1 MRDKNVKNKASNCGL
16 ALLGL
21 SLSMNVLSGHIEQ
34 WNGANILVDTGP
46 FIAEETYA
54 SSIYTDSNL
63 TTSYGAVIWVESD
76 VVSPGM
82 SVVFDDDVNGSNCL
96 MTAGVNPFDLTTKQC
111 SDPFQSSKRFKLAT
125 TQTGTAVD
133 LVYDVTDSAGN
144 AAAHRVFQKY
154 LNVTGKQI
162 SDITIQLGFGTGNNF
177 TAVRPAQGLGFSD
190 SEGNLWVGAVSN
202 GETTSINLDALF
214 PFGLFGD
221 ADTDPNHDVDGYFDS
236 TNRARFDLLATET
249 SIKTT
254 GISDNYKS
262 VFGDFL
268 SKSQSI
274 RGFFWDSDDDDST
287 DPLLIAHE
295 TNEGWFTLRP
305 DQWWLDYNL
314 PIPEVNPGD
323 NTLTDNTLNGWASN
337 PDDYNIDFIEDLAN
351 LNFNYHI
358 TVGDFTSWPSYDS
371 NDDSAQFTLRVSS
384 ISVIFKDGFD

>member
-1 MRDKNVKNKASNCGL
+1 MKYKIVLNKVVICGMI
-16 ALLGL
+16 LLGL
-21 SLSMNVLSGHIEQ
+21 NLSMNALSGHVEQ
-34 WNGANILVDTGP
+34 WNDANILVDTGP
-46 FIAEETYA
+46 YKVEETYA

-133 LVYDVTDSAGN
+133 LVYDVADSAGS
-144 AAAHRVFQKY
+144 AAAHRVFKKY
-154 LNVTGKQI
+154 LNVTGAQI
-162 SDITIQLGFGTGNNF
+162 SDITMQLGFGTGNNF
-177 TAVRPAQGLGFSD
+177 IAVNPAEGLGFSD
-190 SEGNLWVGAVSN
+190 SEGNLWVGAVDN

-236 TNRARFDLLATET
+236 NNRARFDLVATET

-254 GISDNYKS
+254 GISENYKS

-274 RGFFWDSDDDDST
+274 NGYFWDSDDDDDT

-295 TNEGWFTLRP
+295 TSEGWFTLRP
-305 DQWWLDYNL
+305 DQWWLDNNL

-323 NTLTDNTLNGWASN
+323 NALTDNTLNGWASN
-337 PDDYNIDFIEDLAN
+337 PNDYNVDFIEDLAN

-358 TVGDFTSWPSYDS
+358 TIGNFTTWPTYDS